1 MRGICTIEHK
11 VVMVNTLFGLL
22 TEEKLKET
30 LDEYVNDGWELKAVS
45 YAENHRS
52 YTVVFAREK
61 VEEDTK

>member
-1 MRGICTIEHK
+1 MIEHK
-11 VVMVNTLFGLL
+11 IVIVKAFMGLL

-30 LDEYVNDGWELKAVS
+30 LDEHVNEGWELKTMS